1 MDMKRYR
8 PLFLAAAAVVV
19 GVTVWLSPRS
29 LPLLLLVLVC
39 PAMMFF
45 MMRGMHHGTDGQ
57 GQGHQGCG
65 GHGENEGGH
74 VDEGVRR

>member
-45 MMRGMHHGTDGQ
+45 MMRGMHHGAGDQ
-57 GQGHQGCG
+57 SQGHQGCRE
-65 GHGENEGGH
+65 HEEH
-74 VDEGVRR
+74 PDDAEVMPK